1 MRKRQKT
8 MLIAAVALAVI
19 VAAVVCLILF
29 AGEPATEETAPET
42 TVTTAPEE
50 PAILVIDRTLN
61 AQGGAV
67 QTPVQA
73 MAIRNEKNTFN
84 VIRRSDTTLAV
95 EAYSDLLTD
104 SLALETL
111 SGHAAKLEAV
121 KRLEAVDNAAEF
133 GFDTPTATVTV
144 TYYDQSTATI
154 EFGDASQGT
163 EGYYCRL
170 QGEDTVYIVDKVTA
184 ECFMVEGKDLIGKGL
199 ISSPPLK
206 EDDKE
211 GTPQLLKLWL
221 TGRCREKP
229 VEITVDTEGQY
240 KGLTYVST
248 FVMTSPYLRA
258 VDSDAFHVTAST
270 MRTLTAAGVECPHP
284 TAEQLAA
291 YGLDDPYS
299 VAAFTLSIV
308 STASAEGGATKSTHY
323 NDREHMI
330 LLGNKD
336 ENGNYYALVDGYD
349 TVYLLS
355 PASVPWAEQTHYDLM
370 SKLLFMKAITAVD
383 SITVTKDGEAQ
394 TFALAHHPE
403 EEKRDDQL
411 TVTSGG
417 KTYSTSDFRTLYQ
430 MMIGIHRVGL
440 KEAGAAADGSPV
452 LKLEMTFN
460 DGTAPMSVA
469 LYPMTASRY
478 LCVTDDGEEC
488 AVSIRDTETFFKQY
502 ENYLAGEPVLSPY

>member
-8 MLIAAVALAVI
+8 MLIAAIALVVI
-19 VAAVVCLILF
+19 VAAVVCLFLF
-29 AGEPATEETAPET
+29 AGEPATEETPLDT
-42 TVTTAPEE
+42 TPTTAPEE
-50 PAILVIDRTLN
+50 PAILVIDRTVN
-61 AQGGAV
+61 AHGGAV

-73 MAIRNEKNTFN
+73 IAIRNEKDTFN
-84 VIRRSDTTLAV
+84 IIRRTDTTLAV

-104 SLALETL
+104 SLALESL
-111 SGHAAKLEAV
+111 SGYAAKLEAV
-121 KRLEAVDNAAEF
+121 KQLDPVENAAEF

-170 QGEDTVYIVDKVTA
+170 QGEDTIYIVDKTVA
-184 ECFMVEGKDLIGKGL
+184 ESFMTEGKALIGKGL

-206 EDDKE
+206 EGDNE
-211 GTPQLLKLWL
+211 GTPQLLRLWL
-221 TGRCREKP
+221 TGSCREKP
-229 VEITVDTEGQY
+229 VEITVDTEGQHP
-240 KGLTYVST
+240 GLTYVST

-258 VDSDAFHVTAST
+258 VDSDSFHVTAST

-284 TAEQLAA
+284 TAAQLAE
-291 YGLDDPYS
+291 YGLDAPRS

-308 STASAEGGATKSTHY
+308 TTAPADGGGTKATHY

-330 LLGNKD
+330 LLGNRD
-336 ENGNYYALVDGYD
+336 ANGNYYALVDGYD

-355 PASVPWAEQTHYDLM
+355 PASVPWAELTHYDLM
-370 SKLLFMKAITAVD
+370 SKLLFMKSITAVD
-383 SITVTKDGEAQ
+383 SITVTKDGEAH

-403 EEKRDDQL
+403 AAKRDDQL
-411 TVTSGG
+411 TVTSDG
-417 KTYSTSDFRTLYQ
+417 KTYSTADFRTLYQ

-440 KEAGAAADGSPV
+440 KEDGASAGGAPV
-452 LKLEMTFN
+452 LAFELTFN
-460 DGTAPMSVA
+460 DGTEPMCVS

-478 LCVTDDGEEC
+478 LCVTDDGEES
-488 AVSIRDTETFFKQY
+488 AVSISDTEAFFKQY